1 MAAVFKAEV
10 MAILGFSKN
19 IFSRNQQIYEN
30 RIFSNSPASL
40 KTLIDSVRLVKVR
53 KENAKQ
59 DLTM

>member
-10 MAILGFSKN
+10 MAILGFS
-19 IFSRNQQIYEN
+19 IRNQQIYEN